1 MEAIRMKQIDLNL
14 NQSNLSVRKESDF
27 VVLCTEGYINHLLSQ
42 KIADEIYSLINA
54 GYKKFVLNLEKSR
67 IISSVGLSIFAEI
80 FEKVR
85 KVNGTIFCCLSPIMA
100 KSFRIMGFT
109 QLIRT
114 FETERAAAETLFR
127 TLNPESRIPIP
138 CIKI

>member
-1 MEAIRMKQIDLNL
+1 MNQNDLNL
-14 NQSNLSVRKESDF
+14 NQANLSVRKGSDF

-42 KIADEIYSLINA
+42 KIADEIYSMITA
-54 GYKKFVLNLEKSR
+54 GYKKFILNLEKSR
-67 IISSVGLSIFAEI
+67 IISSVGLSIFTEI

-85 KVNGTIFCCLSPIMA
+85 EVNGTIFCCLSPIIA

-114 FETERAAAETLFR
+114 FETERAATEIIQTS
-127 TLNPESRIPIP
+127 ESRHIDRRAEA
-138 CIKI
+138 C